1 MRITKEKSLKPLTN
15 TKCDKLLAHDPWT
28 SNLCLFFYKSIC
40 QYNKL
45 IILSEKVT
53 YSKNYPQ
60 NKNSSFKPLQNTKAA
75 LIRMKISEQ
84 FEITTEPCNKNSS
97 QVLNL
102 IYMANLKQHL
112 HLFWLCKAGSGL
124 HTFQL
129 LYAMVGLQQLEG
141 QPSGAHDTKE
151 KETHRS

>member
-1 MRITKEKSLKPLTN
+1 
-15 TKCDKLLAHDPWT
+15 
-28 SNLCLFFYKSIC
+28 
-40 QYNKL
+40 
-45 IILSEKVT
+45 
-53 YSKNYPQ
+53 
-60 NKNSSFKPLQNTKAA
+60 
-75 LIRMKISEQ
+75 MKISEQ

-141 QPSGAHDTKE
+141 QPSGAHGTKE